1 MEHIEGGS
9 EKATDDQP
17 KLLLLLLA
25 DVTEDAVVEGVARWS
40 FVEPLVESKSTFL
53 SPGSGMRR
61 GSFVERAADSYL
73 EDKDHPCLFGG
84 VN

>member
-1 MEHIEGGS
+1 M
-9 EKATDDQP
+9 EKATDNRS

-53 SPGSGMRR
+53 SPGSELRR
-61 GSFVERAADSYL
+61 RSFVEQAADSSL
-73 EDKDHPCLFGG
+73 EDKDHPRLFGG